1 MYQLS
6 QIIRTLDDFKQVK
19 VQVQATDRAV
29 KEIEQWR
36 HYQSQQQGKEIVL
49 KSDLQLLIDMLKR
62 ETEVAMRTHF
72 EIFQGNTEST
82 LSRKVD
88 SHELKQLL
96 H

>member
-1 MYQLS
+1 
-6 QIIRTLDDFKQVK
+6 
-19 VQVQATDRAV
+19 
-29 KEIEQWR
+29 
-36 HYQSQQQGKEIVL
+36 VL